1 MPGRQPADAM
11 TVLIV
16 GGGYGGCV
24 LAPKLEKAGFDV
36 TLIERCECFFH
47 KIGGGKAAVA
57 PGYETKVT
65 IPLSKLPVSKVLWA
79 EATELDMSR
88 KTLRVRHGGSGLFS
102 YLPFDFLVIAV
113 EQSHGFGQLPDRM
126 LARDEILSF
135 LRSEQSR
142 VKQAQS
148 VTIIGGGA
156 LGVETAAQVRQSHP
170 ATPVTLVHSSPQLMS
185 AVQPPLSAAF
195 TSTLHE
201 KLVDNF
207 GVRIRYSVPKGS
219 VSAAGEPG
227 ELVLSCKGTGTRQS
241 TRTLLPADWFD
252 PQTGEIRVEP
262 TLQVTGAPPWVF
274 AIGDV
279 AKTGDHKQA
288 RWAFA
293 HAGVVARNLITLRSA
308 SARRRPSLAT
318 YSPVSR
324 NLVPPWLLRRLL
336 WFWVRRAVPES
347 VQVVGLYLG
356 EDDGLTE
363 FLGIL
368 WNDRANRMLFPRD
381 KGAASMAR
389 YLGVR
394 GWDGNW
400 KRFAEDVHSHN
411 SIL

>member
-113 EQSHGFGQLPDRM
+113 GQSHGFGQLPDRM

-195 TSTLHE
+195 ASTLADLKA
-201 KLVDNF
+201 KLGKVK
-207 GVRIRYSVPKGS
+207 VCKGS
-219 VSAAGEPG
+219 TLILQGEGIEVKNLWLDGSLKIKACPGAKVVVDGPRVKNSTYKWSGVESVAEGDEVDEVTAIRGFKVVPFAGPVLEFNEPG
-227 ELVLSCKGTGTRQS
+227 NYVVTD
-241 TRTLLPADWFD
+241 LP
-252 PQTGEIRVEP
+252 
-262 TLQVTGAPPWVF
+262 
-274 AIGDV
+274 
-279 AKTGDHKQA
+279 
-288 RWAFA
+288 
-293 HAGVVARNLITLRSA
+293 
-308 SARRRPSLAT
+308 
-318 YSPVSR
+318 
-324 NLVPPWLLRRLL
+324 
-336 WFWVRRAVPES
+336 
-347 VQVVGLYLG
+347 
-356 EDDGLTE
+356 
-363 FLGIL
+363 
-368 WNDRANRMLFPRD
+368 
-381 KGAASMAR
+381 
-389 YLGVR
+389 
-394 GWDGNW
+394 
-400 KRFAEDVHSHN
+400 
-411 SIL
+411 